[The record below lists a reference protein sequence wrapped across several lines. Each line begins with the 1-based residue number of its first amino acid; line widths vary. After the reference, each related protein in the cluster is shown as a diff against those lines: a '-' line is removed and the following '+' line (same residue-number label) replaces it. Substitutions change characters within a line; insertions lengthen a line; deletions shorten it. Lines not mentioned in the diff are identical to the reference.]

1 MIMLGDKKESILAQ
15 KEYGNTATISQRND
29 IESFILNRQKF
40 VSCLFTRPCRLYYHK
55 QNELLSVLKHGLT
68 MS

>member
-1 MIMLGDKKESILAQ
+1 MLGDKKESILAQ

-40 VSCLFTRPCRLYYHK
+40 VCLFTRPCRLYYHKEK